1 MQIAIVGAGPA
12 GLYAAYL
19 IRRARPDI
27 SLRVIEQNPP
37 DATFGFG
44 VVFSDQALSF
54 LREDDPETHDVIV
67 PHMQRWSDII
77 LNHDGESIRLDG
89 IGFAAIGRLHLLQLL
104 QARAAS
110 AGIEPEW
117 NRHLDNL
124 DALQGADLIIGA
136 DGLNSLV
143 RQSDPRAFGESLSH
157 LNNRFVWYGVDR
169 EFDALTQTF
178 RRHDGGFFNA
188 HHYRYA
194 PGKSTFIVECDAPT
208 FERMGFADM
217 SEARSKACC
226 EAIFADQLRG
236 TPLTGNRSIWRQF
249 PKLWNESWY
258 AGNRVLVGDALHTAH
273 FSIGSGTRLALE
285 DVIALV
291 KALKAHDFSLPG
303 ALPAYQEARKPV
315 VEKIVRAANASAD
328 WYENFASH
336 MTQDPWRFA
345 HAYLQR
351 SGRITPERLALIA
364 PEFAAG
370 LAARGLT

>member
-1 MQIAIVGAGPA
+1 MQIAIAGAGPA

-27 SLRVIEQNPP
+27 TVRLIEQNPP

-54 LREDDPETHDVIV
+54 LREDDPETHDAIV
-67 PHMQRWSDII
+67 PHMQRWNDII
-77 LNHDGESIRLDG
+77 VNHAGESIRLDG
-89 IGFAAIGRLHLLQLL
+89 IGFAAIGRLQLLQLL

-110 AGIEPEW
+110 AGVQPEW
-117 NRHLDNL
+117 NRQLADLDE
-124 DALQGADLIIGA
+124 LQEADLIIGA

-143 RQSDPRAFGESLSH
+143 RQSDPRAFGESLDY
-157 LNNRFVWYGVDR
+157 LENRFVWYGVDR

-178 RRHDGGFFNA
+178 CHHGGGFFNA

-208 FERMGFADM
+208 FDRAGFTAM
-217 SEARSKACC
+217 SEAESKARC
-226 EAIFADQLRG
+226 EAVFADQLQG

-249 PKLWNESWY
+249 PKLWNENWY

-291 KALKAHDFSLPG
+291 KALEAHDFSLAD
-303 ALPAYQEARKPV
+303 ALPAYQAARKPV
-315 VEKIVRAANASAD
+315 VEKIVRAANASAG

-336 MTQDPWRFA
+336 MAEDPWRFA
-345 HAYLQR
+345 HAYIQR
-351 SGRITPERLALIA
+351 SGRITPERLTTIA

-370 LAARGLT
+370 LAARGLV